1 VCTRYNRV
9 RCRKL
14 HSIFSVGKLREFE
27 GSVMLSE
34 LLSLLVCHCVLSVI
48 NKEIII
54 IIIIINYS
62 FSATCYIA

>member
-1 VCTRYNRV
+1 
-9 RCRKL
+9 
-14 HSIFSVGKLREFE
+14 
-27 GSVMLSE
+27 MLSE

-62 FSATCYIA
+62 FSATCYIAWRAYATTVTSVCL